1 MASNG
6 KLIKASDRYRP
17 ASNIIIGGAD
27 LSDLPNK
34 QDLINQH
41 LLEART
47 NAHEERQEILQQAQ
61 QEADFLVEQAREEA
75 KQIKLEAYEEGF
87 QIGKAEA
94 MMLIKEDFQETLRNC
109 NLVLESIKK
118 EREECLEDEEQ
129 RVYRAVILIA
139 KQILKKDLSTD
150 PNLNIEFISQAIKKL
165 ESKAEVKILIDTATA
180 QCLHT
185 AKNELIQSNP
195 GLENLTIVANSELK
209 SGDLILESGSE
220 RLDLRLETQ
229 LEELAKEILS

>member
-17 ASNIIIGGAD
+17 SSNIIIGGAD

-47 NAHEERQEILQQAQ
+47 SAHEERQEILGQAQ
-61 QEADFLVEQAREEA
+61 QEADFLVEQAQEEA

-94 MMLIKEDFQETLRNC
+94 MMLIKEDFQETLKNC

-129 RVYRAVILIA
+129 RVYRVIVLIA
-139 KQILKKDLSTD
+139 KQLLKKDLSVD
-150 PNLNIEFISQAIKKL
+150 PTLSVEFISQALKKL

-180 QCLHT
+180 QSLHT

-195 GLENLTIVANSELK
+195 GLENLTIVANAELK

-229 LEELAKEILS
+229 LEELAKEILG